1 MKRETEEK
9 ATPEIIYFVDGGGRR
24 FAERRPTKL
33 SGKRA
38 EITSLKIMDLWVG
51 HIG

>member
-24 FAERRPTKL
+24 FAERPNCLENEQKL
-33 SGKRA
+33 RR
-38 EITSLKIMDLWVG
+38 
-51 HIG
+51 